1 MSHKTFD
8 VAVVG
13 VGAMGS
19 ATCDALA
26 RRGASVIG
34 FEAVDVPHD
43 LGSSGGH
50 SRLIREAYWEH
61 PDYVPLLGGAVKGW
75 LDLQERIG
83 RDVLLRPGC
92 VYAGPADGS
101 FLEGTRLAVRTHGL
115 DVEEVPRA
123 EAASRFDAFSFPD
136 EFEVMFEPGAGL
148 VLCERA
154 IAGFAQEARKRGSEI
169 RCRESVLCW
178 EEDGDGVRIETERDT
193 VEAGAVV
200 FTAGAWTS
208 RLLAGIGVP
217 LRVHRQ
223 VIAWVWPED
232 IERHTIGTMPCWAI
246 QPSDPG
252 FEGIYYGFP
261 ALPVETAG
269 GIGGM
274 KLGRHWLGPEVD
286 PDTVDRRATAADEES
301 WRPALASYFPG
312 AVGAPTAGMK
322 VCLYT
327 STPDEHFVVDRLP
340 GSDRVTIAC
349 GFSGHGF
356 KFASIMGEALADLA
370 LEGRSDL
377 PIDFLGLQRFSEAA
391 P

>member
-1 MSHKTFD
+1 MNETTYD

-34 FEAVDVPHD
+34 LEAVDVPHD

-61 PDYVPLLGGAVKGW
+61 PDYVPLLGGAVAGW
-75 LDLQERIG
+75 VDLQERIG
-83 RDVLLRPGC
+83 RHVLLRPGC
-92 VYAGPADGS
+92 LYAGPADGS

-115 DVEEVPRA
+115 DVEEVPTA
-123 EAASRFDAFSFPD
+123 EVASRFDAFAFPD

-154 IAGFAQEARKRGSEI
+154 IAGFAQEARRRGADI
-169 RCRESVLCW
+169 RCREAVTGW
-178 EEDGDGVRIETERDT
+178 QETAHGVRIETARGNRI
-193 VEAGAVV
+193 EAGQIV

-208 RLLAGIGVP
+208 RLLADLGVG

-223 VIAWVWPED
+223 VIAWVWPDD
-232 IERHTIGTMPCWAI
+232 IERHSLGRMPCWAI
-246 QPSDPG
+246 QPAEPG

-274 KLGRHWLGPEVD
+274 KLGRHWLGPETD
-286 PDTVDRRATAADEES
+286 PETVDRRATVDDEAS
-301 WRPALASYFPG
+301 WRPALSSFFPHTG
-312 AVGAPTAGMK
+312 AALTSGMK

-340 GSDRVTIAC
+340 GTERVTLAC

-377 PIDFLGLQRFSEAA
+377 PIGFLGLDRFEE
-391 P
+391 

>member
-1 MSHKTFD
+1 MSRSKFD

-34 FEAVDVPHD
+34 LEAVDVPHG

-61 PDYVPLLGGAVKGW
+61 PDYVPLLGGAVSGW

-92 VYAGPADGS
+92 LYAGPATGS

-115 DVEEVPRA
+115 NVEEVPTEEVA
-123 EAASRFDAFSFPD
+123 ERFDAFSFP
-136 EFEVMFEPGAGL
+136 EGFEVMFEPGAGL

-154 IAGFAQEARKRGSEI
+154 IAGFAQEARRRGAEI
-169 RCRESVLCW
+169 RSRETVESW
-178 EEDGDGVRIETERDT
+178 TETADGVRLETTRGA
-193 VEAGAVV
+193 VEAGSVV

-208 RLLAGIGVP
+208 RLLGEIGVP

-223 VIAWVWPED
+223 VIAWVWPDD
-232 IERHTIGTMPCWAI
+232 IDRYSIGRMPCWAI
-246 QPSDPG
+246 QPPEVG

-261 ALPVETAG
+261 ALPVATAG

-274 KLGRHWLGPEVD
+274 KLGRHWLGPEAD
-286 PDTVDRRATAADEES
+286 PDTVDRRATAADEAS
-301 WRPALASYFPG
+301 WRPALEAYFPG
-312 AVGAPTAGMK
+312 ATHAPTSGMK

-340 GSDRVTIAC
+340 GSERVTVAC

-370 LEGRSDL
+370 LEGRSEL
-377 PIDFLGLQRFSEAA
+377 PIEFLGIDRFAT
-391 P
+391 